1 LTKSPTY
8 DTIESSKRGRKT
20 KCVNVLTAEA
30 PHRFAK
36 SASICIFADADTSGR
51 MMTMKQQK
59 PTTTYSVKILRD
71 GNGNAVKIIKI
82 RVDK

>member
-8 DTIESSKRGRKT
+8 DIIEPSKRGRKI

-36 SASICIFADADTSGR
+36 SASICISADADTSGR

-59 PTTTYSVKILRD
+59 PTTICSVKILRD
-71 GNGNAVKIIKI
+71 GKGNAVKIIKI
-82 RVDK
+82 RG